1 MSHEEILELSYA
13 GSPER
18 RALKPKS
25 KMKTQIQNRFTGEV
39 IFESENQELK
49 DAVCDAVRSEAN
61 LSGANLYGADLSEAD
76 LSRAN
81 LSGANLSGADLYG
94 VDLSGADLSRANL
107 SGANLYGA
115 DLSGADLSGAN
126 LSGANLSR
134 ANLSGAKR
142 NGKII
147 KHAAQWLGLYKYRVM
162 AIIYE
167 DGSEDVEMGCYTR
180 SVENWKADFWNNPNE
195 FTDPNSIE
203 SRLRLFAFETAVRWM
218 EIIKSI

>member
-61 LSGANLYGADLSEAD
+61 LSGANLYGADLSGAN

-81 LSGANLSGADLYG
+81 LSGANLSEANLSG
-94 VDLSGADLSRANL
+94 VDLSGV
-107 SGANLYGA
+107 
-115 DLSGADLSGAN
+115 
-126 LSGANLSR
+126 NLSR

>member
-1 MSHEEILELSYA
+1 
-13 GSPER
+13 
-18 RALKPKS
+18 
-25 KMKTQIQNRFTGEV
+25 MKTQIQNRFTGEV

-49 DAVCDAVRSEAN
+49 DAVCDAVRSE
-61 LSGANLYGADLSEAD
+61 
-76 LSRAN
+76 
-81 LSGANLSGADLYG
+81 
-94 VDLSGADLSRANL
+94 
-107 SGANLYGA
+107 
-115 DLSGADLSGAN
+115 AN